1 MKNKLL
7 IAALLASLVAV
18 VAYAQVNPR
27 TLGDIFGYKA
37 VVITKDTGVNDPR
50 AGALHIGRLNRE
62 FPSTDHRITRLL
74 RGSYTVNF
82 STSRTIVCEDSG
94 NLTLTGARTGDLC
107 LVTPPA
113 DGSGTNASFT
123 CRVSATDTVI
133 IRFCPHGTAVTPGS
147 DTYALM
153 VLSNASP

>member
-7 IAALLASLVAV
+7 IATILASLVAV
-18 VAYAQVNPR
+18 VAYAQVNPK

-37 VVITKDTGVNDPR
+37 VVITKDTGVSDPR

-74 RGSYTVNF
+74 RGSYSIAF
-82 STSRTIVCEDSG
+82 SVAQTITCVDSAAQ
-94 NLTLTGARTGDLC
+94 TLTGARTGDLC
-107 LVTPPA
+107 FVSPPA
-113 DGSGTNASFT
+113 DGSSANASFT
-123 CRVSATDTVI
+123 CRVSANDAVIVRFCAHGTSATPGTDTYGVI
-133 IRFCPHGTAVTPGS
+133 
-147 DTYALM
+147 